1 MHNYKSVKAKEEE
14 QKQLV
19 ALEVESS
26 YLEVFA
32 AEGRIKATDA
42 AAKAAKENLDLAN
55 GRYQVGVGSI
65 IEITEAQVLNTVA
78 QTNHIRSLLDFKIAE
93 AQLIKAMG
101 SR

>member
-1 MHNYKSVKAKEEE
+1 M
-14 QKQLV
+14 
-19 ALEVESS
+19 ESS
-26 YLEVFA
+26 YLEVIA
-32 AEGRIKATDA
+32 AEERIKATES

-78 QTNHIRSLLDFKIAE
+78 QANHIRSLLDFKIAE